1 MRADDASQA
10 IAVGDRDRP
19 MAECRRGQH
28 QFVRMRS
35 TAQKREIGGDL
46 QLRVINGCHC
56 EAPLGAEA
64 ISMGLLRCARNDSGS
79 SGKDAMDKPARFV
92 VTAVETRP
100 EQPEASPLLILYP
113 VVIADRL
120 SGARPLGPPPFLGN
134 PLGSVGLHHSM
145 PAPP

>member
-1 MRADDASQA
+1 
-10 IAVGDRDRP
+10 
-19 MAECRRGQH
+19 
-28 QFVRMRS
+28 
-35 TAQKREIGGDL
+35 
-46 QLRVINGCHC
+46 
-56 EAPLGAEA
+56 
-64 ISMGLLRCARNDSGS
+64 GS

-92 VTAVETRP
+92 VAAVETRP

-145 PAPP
+145 PAPPPGKMKGRVVRQEPERCDRVRRVEQPDRTRRLIGGRPEGRVGPVNRSPHRCAFRDVALALLEP